1 MPHRKL
7 ALLHTSPVLTPL
19 FASLCAQWLPEVQIF
34 HTVDES
40 LIKNTIQ
47 AGRLEKTTVRRLATL
62 VGSALEAGADGV
74 LVTCSSIGPAVDIA
88 RQLYD
93 PPVLRV
99 DAPMARAAVRQGR
112 RIGVLATLRTTLEP
126 TSALVRTAALEA
138 GRTIDVVECLCEGAF
153 EAVLAGD
160 TATHDRLVSAA
171 LTERMRDVD
180 VIVLAQ
186 ASMARVVAA
195 LPPGA
200 VKAPVLSSPE
210 SGVRQVREVFGLG
223 AG

>member
-1 MPHRKL
+1 MTKPKL

-34 HTVDES
+34 HAVDES

-47 AGRLEKTTVRRLATL
+47 AGRLEKTTIRRLAAF
-62 VGSALEAGADGV
+62 VGSALEGGADGV

-88 RQLYD
+88 RQMYD
-93 PPVLRV
+93 QPVLRV
-99 DAPMARAAVRQGR
+99 DAPMAREAVRQGR

-126 TSALVRTAALEA
+126 TAALVRSAAHEA
-138 GRTIDVVECLCEGAF
+138 GAAIDVVECLCEGAF

-160 TATHDRLVSAA
+160 TATHDRLVSEA
-171 LTERMRDVD
+171 LTDRMRAVD

-186 ASMARVVAA
+186 ASMARVVAS
-195 LPPGA
+195 LPAGA
-200 VKAPVLSSPE
+200 VQAPVLSSPE
-210 SGVRQVREVFGLG
+210 SGVRQVREALGLG
-223 AG
+223 PA

>member
-1 MPHRKL
+1 MAQRKL

-19 FASLCAQWLPEVQIF
+19 FTSLCAQWLPEVQIF

-47 AGRLEKTTVRRLATL
+47 AGRLQKTTVRRLATL
-62 VGSALEAGADGV
+62 VGSALEGGADGV
-74 LVTCSSIGPAVDIA
+74 LVTCSSVGPAVDIA
-88 RQLYD
+88 QQLFD

-126 TSALVRTAALEA
+126 TSALVRSAALEA
-138 GRTIDVVECLCEGAF
+138 NRPVDVIECLCEGAF
-153 EAVLAGD
+153 EAVLSGD

-195 LPPGA
+195 LPAGA
-200 VKAPVLSSPE
+200 VQAPVLSSPE

-223 AG
+223 TG